1 MTKGLQIQSLSLI
14 LLLLMSS
21 CALCRAAG
29 ENDSDSIF
37 IELNGSRT
45 RNIILVIGDGM
56 HLENEIGASR
66 YLYGTDFSLSW
77 HNFPYY
83 TWVSTWDI
91 DSYNRYARN
100 LGRERYSPDSF
111 DPLVGYDPSR
121 GGTAPYPVDQ
131 TGDRSYFLNALPT
144 WSGGSGTNAVPATDS
159 ASAATAIATGNK
171 TDRGNVSWMA
181 GDPGDGALTTI
192 AEFMRD
198 ENGSAI
204 GVVTTV
210 QFSHPTPAAFVAHNR
225 SRGNP
230 GYIAYE
236 MIHETRPDV
245 VIGGG
250 HPDWH
255 SDYISTA
262 DLNTLR
268 NSDEY
273 VFVERVEGQDGGEA
287 LLDAAE
293 RAVADGMKLFGIFG
307 GGRGNFITPEPTDTP
322 GSPAFEDDDENPSLA
337 EAVEAALMVLS
348 QDPDGFF
355 LAVEQGDLDWA
366 NHWNNYHMMVG
377 SMWELDQAMQTII
390 GFVDRPGDNID
401 WENTLVILTSDH
413 ATGYLRLSEDITLG
427 AGDLPEM
434 TGENYHHGYPGGEIS
449 YSVGQH
455 TNEVVMLYARGA
467 GRELFSQY
475 EGFWYP
481 NTRIIDNTHIFR
493 VMAEAA
499 GLDE

>member
-1 MTKGLQIQSLSLI
+1 MAKRLQIQSLALI

-21 CALCRAAG
+21 CAICLAQDSGGFDFEQDTPRAK
-29 ENDSDSIF
+29 
-37 IELNGSRT
+37 
-45 RNIILVIGDGM
+45 NIILVIADGM
-56 HLENEIGASR
+56 QLENEIAASR
-66 YLYGTDFSLSW
+66 YLFGTDFSLSW

-100 LGRERYSPDSF
+100 LGREMFSPDSF

-121 GGTAPYPVDQ
+121 GGAAPYPVDQ
-131 TGDRSYFLNALPT
+131 NGDRSYFLNALPT
-144 WSGGSGTNAVPATDS
+144 WSGGSETNAVPATDS
-159 ASAATAIATGNK
+159 ASAATAMATGNK
-171 TDRGNVSWMA
+171 TDQGNVSWMS
-181 GDPGDGALTTI
+181 GDPENGALTTI

-210 QFSHPTPAAFVAHNR
+210 QFSHATPAAFMAHNR
-225 SRGNP
+225 NRGNP
-230 GYIAYE
+230 GYIAHE

-250 HPDWH
+250 HPNWH

-262 DLNTLR
+262 NLNTLR

-273 VFVERVEGQDGGEA
+273 VFVERVEGQDGGDA
-287 LLDAAE
+287 LLDAAD
-293 RAVADGMKLFGIFG
+293 RAVADGMKLFGLFG

-322 GSPAFEDDDENPSLA
+322 GSPGCTDDDENPSLA
-337 EAVEAALMVLS
+337 EAVESALMVLS
-348 QDPDGFF
+348 EDPDGFF
-355 LAVEQGDLDWA
+355 LAVEQGDLDWG
-366 NHWNNYHMMVG
+366 NHYGNYHMMIG
-377 SMWELDQAMQTII
+377 SMWELEETMKTVI
-390 GFVDRPGDNID
+390 GFIDRPGDDID
-401 WENTLVILTSDH
+401 WENTLLIVTSDH
-413 ATGYLRLSEDITLG
+413 ATGYLRLSDDITLG

-449 YSVGQH
+449 YAVGQH
-455 TNEVVMLYARGA
+455 TNELVMLYARGA

-493 VMAEAA
+493 VMFEAA
-499 GLDE
+499 GLAE